1 MRVKYYKSLDRE
13 LMLFGIRGRW
23 LWVFGIGIAAVL
35 LLCVI
40 FGMIY
45 DTGVAMGLFIAG
57 FAVDF
62 LACVIIQ
69 ARIPSRRLQ
78 KLLYVKMLPCRIV
91 RHESLYRILR
101 QKITDSGASAE
112 GDGS

>member
-23 LWVFGIGIAAVL
+23 LWVFGIVIAVVL
-35 LLCVI
+35 LLCVV

-45 DTGVAMGLFIAG
+45 DAGVAMGLFIAG
-57 FAVDF
+57 FALDF
-62 LACVIIQ
+62 LFCIIVQ

-78 KLLYVKMLPCRIV
+78 KLLYVRMLPCKVV
-91 RHESLYRILR
+91 RRESLYRILR
-101 QKITDSGASAE
+101 QDRSDS
-112 GDGS
+112 